1 MCFPY
6 VRNDA
11 VGVLG
16 GFPDFICFRLWL
28 ECSNLNRCFPAY
40 VCMMGS
46 IVPEVGCL

>member
-11 VGVLG
+11 VGVFS
-16 GFPDFICFRLWL
+16 GFPDFTCFRLWL
-28 ECSNLNRCFPAY
+28 ECSNLNRCFSAY

-46 IVPEVGCL
+46 IVPEVGWL